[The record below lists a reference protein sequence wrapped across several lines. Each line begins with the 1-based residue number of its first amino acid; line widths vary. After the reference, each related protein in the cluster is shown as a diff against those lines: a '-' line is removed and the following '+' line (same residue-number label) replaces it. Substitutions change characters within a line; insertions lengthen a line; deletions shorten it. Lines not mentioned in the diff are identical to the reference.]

1 MKSLEALLEFWGET
15 MLGCPMYYY
24 GRKGII
30 TGRTDDMLLMREFG
44 SDEEIEADI
53 CSREIGS
60 LVTKVVVSDGKP
72 LFFIDEN
79 ARKFY
84 MAYGLKD
91 LPSVDVPL
99 DYLSC
104 SEFMRRQHLI
114 GDTEVFCYGNELFV
128 GTLAGKGV
136 NISMKNICKI
146 YKLEDGGFGIR
157 GIDVNHLC
165 NAASHFDFL
174 DDSRYFNVVMQYDSL
189 VSRVRAG
196 KEAIHE

>member
-1 MKSLEALLEFWGET
+1 MKSLDALLEFWGET

-30 TGRTDDMLLMREFG
+30 TGRVDDMLLVREFG
-44 SDEEIEADI
+44 SDEEIEADVY
-53 CSREIGS
+53 SREIGS
-60 LVTKVVVSDGKP
+60 LATKVVVTGDKP

-99 DYLSC
+99 DCLPF
-104 SEFMRRQHLI
+104 SEFMYCQHLI
-114 GDTEVFCYGNELFV
+114 GDTEVFRYGNELFV
-128 GTLAGKGV
+128 GTLAGKGD
-136 NISMKNICKI
+136 NISMKNICKV
-146 YKLEDGGFGIR
+146 YKLEDDSFEIR

-165 NAASHFDFL
+165 DAANHFELL
-174 DDSRYFNVVMQYDSL
+174 DDSKYFNVVMQYDSL
-189 VSRVRAG
+189 VSRIRAG